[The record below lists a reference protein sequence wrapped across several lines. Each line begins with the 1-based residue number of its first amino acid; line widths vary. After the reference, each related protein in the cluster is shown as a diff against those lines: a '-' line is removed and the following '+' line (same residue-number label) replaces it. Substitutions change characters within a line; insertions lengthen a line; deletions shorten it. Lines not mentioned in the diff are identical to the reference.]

1 MGGAAIP
8 DFSGSSTN
16 FGDLFQF
23 FDNFFEAVPIKY
35 IFWVDLAN
43 QLDGSTLPNDS
54 SAFASVKSEPGKG
67 TPEEKMTRTM
77 GEIEK
82 KYKIVSKE
90 IQVWI

>member
-1 MGGAAIP
+1 MVAR
-8 DFSGSSTN
+8 ST
-16 FGDLFQF
+16 
-23 FDNFFEAVPIKY
+23 PPK
-35 IFWVDLAN
+35 
-43 QLDGSTLPNDS
+43 DS